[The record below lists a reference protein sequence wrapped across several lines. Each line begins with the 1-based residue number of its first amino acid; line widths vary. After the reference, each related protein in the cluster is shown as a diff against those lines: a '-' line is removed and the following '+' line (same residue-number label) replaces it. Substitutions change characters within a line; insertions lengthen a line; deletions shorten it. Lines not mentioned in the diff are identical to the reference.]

1 MTYREWQKR
10 THLPPY
16 QGSSNN
22 TTLQVTTAVVVP
34 LTTHA
39 QAEVSQTPPLWSQY
53 WKLDSKK
60 HSTASLPALY
70 FPITKKS
77 SLLSL
82 RTVVVKRKL
91 TTRYFHWVEFYL
103 KIYIKFK
110 SLSRSLRLL
119 ILCINSK
126 PSINIISVTSAL
138 FHNFDLL
145 SMSLT
150 NQFHF
155 TFIITKAIPF
165 TDLSSDL
172 LV

>member
-1 MTYREWQKR
+1 MTKKNTFATLSGFFKQHHSTGNHSSSGPSNHACASRSVPNSSPLIPVLEAWQQK
-10 THLPPY
+10 TFHSLFTCPVLPP
-16 QGSSNN
+16 
-22 TTLQVTTAVVVP
+22 
-34 LTTHA
+34 H
-39 QAEVSQTPPLWSQY
+39 
-53 WKLDSKK
+53 K
-60 HSTASLPALY
+60 
-70 FPITKKS
+70 KKS